1 MWLIV
6 NNLTFVVI
14 FVVSKSSE
22 MICNLITTVSD
33 WQTRRI
39 MMMTTATLGT
49 DTDTDTHTLTV

>member
-1 MWLIV
+1 
-6 NNLTFVVI
+6 
-14 FVVSKSSE
+14 

-49 DTDTDTHTLTV
+49 DTDTDTHTLTVLVAIQTRA